1 MDNSFNEFY
10 RYNCV
15 LHDYQEEN
23 DELKK
28 EIEELKEGN
37 NFKEAYEFNCQE
49 LTRVTSEL
57 VDCKCELDCCKD
69 TIEKLRKAIENLQKD
84 NELKEAKINRLESIN
99 NIHVKSLKM
108 AIEII
113 RNGNY

>member
-15 LHDYQEEN
+15 LHDYQQEN
-23 DELKK
+23 EELKK

-57 VDCKCELDCCKD
+57 VDCKCELDCYKSLNK
-69 TIEKLRKAIENLQKD
+69 ELQRD
-84 NELKEAKINRLESIN
+84 VELKGKKIKRLESIN
-99 NIHVKSLKM
+99 DIHANSLKM
-108 AIEII
+108 ALEII